1 MFLVSQVTEF
11 IDQIFNYLIWL
22 VEVLGP
28 LGFFIA
34 LLIQAVIAPIPSEL
48 LLILGGVVFG
58 TVVGGIIGSLGMF
71 FGGIIAF
78 TISKKGGRPIVLK
91 LVGEKTIAFADR
103 WFERWGGWG
112 VLIGRF
118 LPFIPFD
125 GVSYGAGLTKI
136 KFRDFIIAS
145 TLGGIPR
152 SFFYAWVGEQ
162 IAPYVKGKTIS
173 EMVGDIQVALQSGN
187 ISQLFETFNLVVLV
201 IGILLVVFL
210 VFYYMVIKKYTTNPP
225 TEITEDNIEVV
236 TESES
241 ETKDDMRENKETDV
255 SFKEKKES

>member
-1 MFLVSQVTEF
+1 MFLVSQITEF
-11 IDQIFNYLIWL
+11 VDQIFNYLIWL

-78 TISKKGGRPIVLK
+78 GISKKGGRPIVLK
-91 LVGEKTIAFADR
+91 LVGEKTLAFADR

-136 KFRDFIIAS
+136 RFRDFIIAS

-173 EMVGDIQVALQSGN
+173 ETVGDIQTALQSGN
-187 ISQLFETFNLVVLV
+187 ISQLFETFNLVTFI
-201 IGILLVVFL
+201 IGILLVIFL
-210 VFYYMVIKKYTTNPP
+210 VFYYMVIKKYTVTST
-225 TEITEDNIEVV
+225 TEVANGTE
-236 TESES
+236 
-241 ETKDDMRENKETDV
+241 ETAENKEETKSDV
-255 SFKEKKES
+255 CESSETEMPSGKKNEN

>member
-1 MFLVSQVTEF
+1 MFIPSQVTQF
-11 IDQIFNYLIWL
+11 LNDIFNYLIWL
-22 VEVLGP
+22 IEILGP
-28 LGFFIA
+28 VGFFIA
-34 LLIQAVIAPIPSEL
+34 LIIQAVVAPIPSEL

-58 TVVGGIIGSLGMF
+58 TLIGGAIGSLGMF

-78 TISKKGGRPIVLK
+78 FISKKGGRPIVLK
-91 LVGEKTIAFADR
+91 LVGEKSIAFADR

-145 TLGGIPR
+145 TIGGIPR

-162 IAPYVKGKTIS
+162 LAPYVKGKTIS
-173 EMVGDIQVALQSGN
+173 EMVGELQKALQSGN
-187 ISQLFETFNLVVLV
+187 IAQLFKTFNIMILI
-201 IGILLVVFL
+201 IGVLLVVFL
-210 VFYYMVIKKYTTNPP
+210 VFYYLVIKKYTVENGMKDEGDTANINENNKSEL
-225 TEITEDNIEVV
+225 TEE
-236 TESES
+236 
-241 ETKDDMRENKETDV
+241 
-255 SFKEKKES
+255 KEKHTNHNTTSSKES